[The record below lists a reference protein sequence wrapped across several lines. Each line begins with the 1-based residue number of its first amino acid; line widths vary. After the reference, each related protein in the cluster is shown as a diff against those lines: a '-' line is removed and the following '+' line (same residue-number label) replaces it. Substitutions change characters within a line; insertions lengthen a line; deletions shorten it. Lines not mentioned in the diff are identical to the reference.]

1 MLSIG
6 LAACA
11 TRATRPDPAVI
22 AVKVPPAAPPASD
35 LVCPVAPTGFP
46 TDEVATLPPAV
57 RDAAIRLATA
67 YAAIASQVV
76 RLIDFN
82 APGSCSS

>member
-11 TRATRPDPAVI
+11 TRAKPDPAVI
-22 AVKVPPAAPPASD
+22 AVKVPPATPPASD
-35 LVCPVAPTGFP
+35 LVCPVAPAGFP

-57 RDAAIRLATA
+57 RDAAIRLAKA
-67 YAAIASQVV
+67 YAAVASQVS
-76 RLIDFN
+76 RLIDFH
-82 APGSCSS
+82 APGSCAP